1 MDGPSEKKRKKAE
14 ARESKKAAIA
24 ANGGE
29 RPRKKNKEQNE
40 GNKKSLNASGKNA
53 RSNSAGT
60 KVKTTVFKRG
70 GKGGVDRTGTQEVF
84 KPSVVG
90 GMGDDRNSGVSGK
103 FGRVMSKLPSISC
116 PRHDTLSI
124 AVPTSIV
131 ANAQSK
137 ELKTMLC
144 GQIAR
149 AATIYNVDEIVL
161 YEDVEGGK
169 NEDTSSND
177 KRNPLQF
184 MQRVL
189 EYAETPQYLKQSLHP
204 NHADLQFAGLIPPI
218 DAPHHVRRG
227 EQSKYREGVTLDTKD
242 KPEAEGGGRATYV
255 NCGVGKDVEI
265 DRKIPKGV
273 RVTVEI
279 ENYKAKDIKGKAV
292 KSSSG
297 REENGDYWGYSVR
310 GVKGGLKGVLEGG
323 PWGEYDWKVGT
334 SERGT
339 TINEALHGHSR
350 AGKPSDGGRFSK
362 LYKHMLLVFGGVHG
376 IEQCVDDDE
385 DFPHVSGVDCG
396 ELLFDTFINTV
407 PLQGSRTVRSEEAI
421 LLTLAQLRSANI
433 NNTRDRYLESQRKK
447 EEEERE
453 EKRKKIDGMEFSD
466 KELSEE
472 ESDDDGD

>member
-204 NHADLQFAGLIPPI
+204 NHADLQVSPDYESDTLLAIILYIPNQLPPSPPRSDVRPPLQFAGLIPPI

-334 SERGT
+334 SER
-339 TINEALHGHSR
+339 
-350 AGKPSDGGRFSK
+350 
-362 LYKHMLLVFGGVHG
+362 
-376 IEQCVDDDE
+376 
-385 DFPHVSGVDCG
+385 
-396 ELLFDTFINTV
+396 
-407 PLQGSRTVRSEEAI
+407 
-421 LLTLAQLRSANI
+421 
-433 NNTRDRYLESQRKK
+433 
-447 EEEERE
+447 
-453 EKRKKIDGMEFSD
+453 
-466 KELSEE
+466 
-472 ESDDDGD
+472 